1 MSKLVRRHPEIR
13 FEFRIHEQLLPSI
26 RRLGGEVA
34 WTDIF
39 VVHSGSD
46 PSPAGR
52 AKKYERDLRILEQE
66 LADRPDH
73 PFALFNFG
81 MTYSDMGEHARAAE
95 YLERSLQHARPEET
109 QVRKAYA
116 LLVHSHDQLGDTHR
130 AAEICRQAREL
141 FPDDPEL
148 LFRHGKLAHDLGQL
162 DEAVKA
168 YRQLL
173 EEEAERHFSS
183 IDQGIRGYKA
193 RHNLALVHQDLQQL
207 ELAELEWRLA
217 LQADLHFWP
226 AWRALGEQLIRQKRL
241 NTADV
246 LIARLREF
254 PELELQAG
262 LLSAERDR
270 AGGEVE
276 QARRQLEELQER
288 HREAIEPLEALCRL
302 EFEQGT
308 PSAAILAL
316 QRLTARRP
324 EDAAAWHNLGAAL
337 LREGDLAQARDALS
351 QSLALRPDAPGTLEL
366 LKQASEWNSADSSLP
381 LPG

>member
-1 MSKLVRRHPEIR
+1 MIVRDAAGTLPACLAGIRPWVDELIVVDTGSLDSTKEIARDHGARLFDFPWCDDFSAARNESLRHAQGDWLFWMDADDTIDEVNGRKLRDLAAGEHPDQVLGYVLQVHCPGPRQHGANDATVVDHVKLVRRHPEIR

-34 WTDIF
+34 WTDVF

-95 YLERSLQHARPEET
+95 YLERSLRHARPEET

-148 LFRHGKLAHDLGQL
+148 LFRQGKLAHDLGQL

-173 EEEAERHFSS
+173 EEEADRHFSS
-183 IDQGIRGYKA
+183 IDQGIRGYK
-193 RHNLALVHQDLQQL
+193 VDLMFSASPWDVQG
-207 ELAELEWRLA
+207 RL
-217 LQADLHFWP
+217 DP
-226 AWRALGEQLIRQKRL
+226 E
-241 NTADV
+241 NTPNTP
-246 LIARLREF
+246 RKF
-254 PELELQAG
+254 P
-262 LLSAERDR
+262 LSR
-270 AGGEVE
+270 
-276 QARRQLEELQER
+276 
-288 HREAIEPLEALCRL
+288 
-302 EFEQGT
+302 
-308 PSAAILAL
+308 
-316 QRLTARRP
+316 
-324 EDAAAWHNLGAAL
+324 
-337 LREGDLAQARDALS
+337 
-351 QSLALRPDAPGTLEL
+351 
-366 LKQASEWNSADSSLP
+366 
-381 LPG
+381 